1 MKRRLHDKSL
11 WNKSCKLR
19 VKFIALNFSHCSH
32 VWFISYNCTIMKS
45 NLCAIEFQSSA
56 TVNHKQDLS
65 VLPEQSGQTI
75 RTNQDS
81 GSVSPW
87 RAANSDQQDQPG
99 QGICQPM
106 QSSQVRPSGPART
119 VDLSA
124 HTERSSRTIRTN
136 QDSGTVSPYRAFKP
150 DHQDQPGQ
158 WICQPKESS
167 QVGPSGPTRTVDL
180 SAHKEQSSQTIR
192 TNQDSG
198 SVSP

>member
-19 VKFIALNFSHCSH
+19 VKFIALNFSHCTH

-65 VLPEQSGQTI
+65 VFPESGQTI

-87 RAANSDQQDQPG
+87 RAVKS
-99 QGICQPM
+99 
-106 QSSQVRPSGPART
+106 
-119 VDLSA
+119 
-124 HTERSSRTIRTN
+124 
-136 QDSGTVSPYRAFKP
+136 

-158 WICQPKESS
+158 WICQPIQSV
-167 QVGPSGPTRTVDL
+167 QVGPSGLTRTMDL
-180 SAHKEQSSQTIR
+180 SAHTERSSQTIR
-192 TNQDSG
+192 TNQDSE
-198 SVSP
+198 SVSPKRAVKSDHQDQPGQWICQPIKSSQVQPGQWI